1 MTVGVSNVR
10 LRIPDP
16 IVRAMIDQARR
27 EAPIECCGLLGGVGE
42 RVRSIHPLINEA
54 ASSTEYL
61 ATVGLFEPMKRMRR
75 LGEELLAIYHSHPA
89 SAAVPSRVDL
99 KRNLYPGTVHV
110 IVSLA
115 EREPSMRAYLLEGAS
130 YREVAWERSR
140 N

>member
-1 MTVGVSNVR
+1 MTVGDSDAR

-16 IVRAMIDQARR
+16 IVRAMVDHARR
-27 EAPIECCGLLGGVGE
+27 EAPMECCGLLGGVGE
-42 RVRSIHPLINEA
+42 RVRSIHPLINES

-61 ATVGLFEPMKRMRR
+61 VTVGLFEPMKRMRR

-89 SAAVPSRVDL
+89 TAAVPSRVDL

-115 EREPSMRAYLLEGAS
+115 TAQASVRAYLLEGET
-130 YREVAWERSR
+130 YREVAWERWR
-140 N
+140 M